1 MTERQHKIVCA
12 FYHHSPR
19 VSAHDM
25 HGWVYETL
33 HLQASELLMI
43 QTDGPLRYI
52 YIKFRDPQRMQVL
65 LTEIQGQGDFRYE
78 NGEISKVRIEA
89 VGLCVRRVKLA
100 NLPPEVADRTLKMAL
115 GAYGEIREIQTDTWS
130 NAYRYP
136 VTNGI
141 RVVEMKLIQHIPS
154 HMVVA
159 GQRTLISQ
167 EGSRQTLTAVT
178 NQVIYKPRARID
190 DVCERRT
197 GRHSRRHGRKWRQT
211 GPVRPPRAAVEEA
224 GMTVIENTETETTCK

>member
-1 MTERQHKIVCA
+1 
-12 FYHHSPR
+12 
-19 VSAHDM
+19 
-25 HGWVYETL
+25 
-33 HLQASELLMI
+33 MI

-141 RVVEMKLIQHIPS
+141 RVVEMTLIQHIPS

-159 GQRTLISQ
+159 CYRTLTSY
-167 EGSRQTLTAVT
+167 EGQPTTCYGC
-178 NQVIYKPRARID
+178 NQVVYKPRARIGD
-190 DVCERRT
+190 GRERGTDTRDVMGGSGDKEAY
-197 GRHSRRHGRKWRQT
+197 SDPRQLQ
-211 GPVRPPRAAVEEA
+211 
-224 GMTVIENTETETTCK
+224 